1 MSDRATYRRR
11 SHRVAPRCP
20 SGVGVTVDIQHV
32 EHVPWGQARI
42 AGYML
47 PGRGAAT
54 ASPRGRYGHRASTP
68 RDRPRSPGAYL
79 GAPAWAPWKSS
90 PKIRTVPTTHEAW
103 HPAAGTGTP
112 PPARPGPRP
121 SRTPATSTAPLTL
134 GRRRAFP
141 PGGPTRPAGTASR
154 RSRPAPSPP
163 GAGAPGTTELR
174 PGPQLRDRR
183 LDRPGPGCPTAGR
196 QAWRFLHLTSTPRTY
211 RFHPRALPPGR
222 GLGMQDQAAKA
233 TCTAGDRDQDHG
245 SLIP

>member
-174 PGPQLRDRR
+174 PGPQLRDRPAR
-183 LDRPGPGCPTAGR
+183 SSRPWLSHCRTPGVEVPPPDLHTAYIPLPPPRATTGTWPGHARPGCQG
-196 QAWRFLHLTSTPRTY
+196 H
-211 RFHPRALPPGR
+211 
-222 GLGMQDQAAKA
+222 M
-233 TCTAGDRDQDHG
+233 HG
-245 SLIP
+245 G